1 MSNKSNNTRRSG
13 QSASVNKN
21 VLLLKELFPHWTED
35 DLNDVLNETSGV
47 IESAVARISEGISFF
62 WFCLVL
68 FGFVY
73 LFVFRSRFS
82 VFYCSV

>member
-62 WFCLVL
+62 WFYLVL

>member
-62 WFCLVL
+62 WFYLVL

-82 VFYCSV
+82 VFYRSV

>member
-47 IESAVARISEGISFF
+47 IESAVARISEGN
-62 WFCLVL
+62 LL
-68 FGFVY
+68 F
-73 LFVFRSRFS
+73 
-82 VFYCSV
+82 